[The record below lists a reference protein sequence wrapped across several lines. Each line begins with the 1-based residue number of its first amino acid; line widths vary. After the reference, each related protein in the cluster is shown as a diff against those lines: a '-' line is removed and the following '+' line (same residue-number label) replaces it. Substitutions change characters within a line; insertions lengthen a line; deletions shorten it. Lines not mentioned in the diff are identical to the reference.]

1 MGLSAATIVLVLA
14 AAAGGACRSNGERA
28 DSPAV
33 PSAPAPAASPQAA
46 PVSREV
52 VLAPGESSR
61 VDGLTLK
68 FDGVSADSRCP
79 VGVQCFWEG
88 DAVVTVSV
96 SEPSRAASNL
106 ELHTSGRYP
115 REGTYGRYR
124 VRLVSLVPQPR
135 EDGGVPAGEYRATLL
150 VSAP

>member
-1 MGLSAATIVLVLA
+1 MPPTTASLLLLA
-14 AAAGGACRSNGERA
+14 LAIGSGCRSNGERP
-28 DSPAV
+28 DGPVV
-33 PSAPAPAASPQAA
+33 PSAPAPQTA

-52 VLAPGESSR
+52 VLAPGQSAR
-61 VDGLTLK
+61 ADGLTVT

-79 VGVQCFWEG
+79 IGVQCVWEG
-88 DAVVTVSV
+88 DAVVVVTVR
-96 SEPSRAASNL
+96 EPSREAANL

-124 VRLVSLVPQPR
+124 VRLVSLAPQPR
-135 EDGGVPAGEYRATLL
+135 EGEGVPAGEYRATVL